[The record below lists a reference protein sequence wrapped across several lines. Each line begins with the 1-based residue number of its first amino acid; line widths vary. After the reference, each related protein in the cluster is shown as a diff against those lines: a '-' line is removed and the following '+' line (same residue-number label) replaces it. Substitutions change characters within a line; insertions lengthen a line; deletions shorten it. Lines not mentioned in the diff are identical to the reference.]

1 MLVNLVVDD
10 NKAKIYL
17 DKLTPRIISEV
28 KAELNHQAQEMRNL
42 MQESFLTGGPVG
54 GGSYSSR
61 LRVRSGTLRKSLGI
75 IPTTVDKERVS
86 TGIHVGGGVPYARVH
101 INKFGTVTT
110 ISGHPWL
117 TVPALGGPAYRGRLG
132 QGGVKYARSIDFPHL
147 VYVNIKGHP
156 ALVRGEIGPR
166 GKLVPTKV
174 KGRIKP
180 VRGGLEV
187 VYWLLR
193 SVRVPARVHPEW
205 IVNLRSKFIYYG
217 IKEAVARATTP

>member
-1 MLVNLVVDD
+1 MFVNIVVDD
-10 NKAKIYL
+10 NKAKVYL
-17 DKLTPRIISEV
+17 DKLSPRIISEV
-28 KAELNHQAQEMRNL
+28 KKELNHQAQEMKNL

-75 IPTTVDKERVS
+75 ISATTDWANSKNANS
-86 TGIHVGGGVPYARVH
+86 ITAGIHVGGGVPYARVH

-117 TVPALGGPAYRGRLG
+117 TVPALGGEAYKGALG
-132 QGGVKYARSIDFPHL
+132 QGGVKYARSKDFPNL
-147 VYVNIKGHP
+147 TFAMIGGRP
-156 ALVRGEIGPR
+156 ALVRGRISR
-166 GKLVPTKV
+166 AAKTAGKIVPM
-174 KGRIKP
+174 RPIK
-180 VRGGLEV
+180 V